1 MYAVCLSVCLC
12 VIVYMQSVC
21 LSVCVGVCALHVYGY
36 ISIFVMPKCYHVVY
50 VSVSHVCVF
59 FTFFFFF
66 LSFWIYVDVLV
77 VVRTRERARVYVCV
91 CFLGTTHRLASQQ
104 ALFVSTGISFIGY
117 MYLVTN
123 SHLYYTLS
131 WRCYCGSNASR
142 PSKCLLHTVVEEQQK
157 VSNTDRHTDNVRRG
171 LHSRP
176 VASSHSD
183 ATHTISSHH

>member
-12 VIVYMQSVC
+12 GCMCTTCVWVHQYICNAQVLPCCICVSQSCVC
-21 LSVCVGVCALHVYGY
+21 IFYIFLLSLLLNICRCACGCTDARARACVCV
-36 ISIFVMPKCYHVVY
+36 
-50 VSVSHVCVF
+50 
-59 FTFFFFF
+59 
-66 LSFWIYVDVLV
+66 
-77 VVRTRERARVYVCV
+77 
-91 CFLGTTHRLASQQ
+91 LGTTHRLASQQ